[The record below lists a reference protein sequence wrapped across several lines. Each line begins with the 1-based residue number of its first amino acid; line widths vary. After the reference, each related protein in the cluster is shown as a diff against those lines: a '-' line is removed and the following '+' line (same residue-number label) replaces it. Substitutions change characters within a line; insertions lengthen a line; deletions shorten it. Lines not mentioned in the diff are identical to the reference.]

1 QTPSLARSSGLPA
14 AVCRPHAGQDAG
26 DRSGAP
32 PAFSARHLPG
42 LRPGV
47 RGLRVVRTLDAPG
60 RLLCHPPALRCALP
74 RLREAPAAATR
85 PHLVRPNRSTGQSLV
100 SSAFAAAPHCG
111 GGPGVGSPAGAV
123 DQSSGPGLDHRGPP
137 LRRALADRGLLSRP
151 QAEPAHQDLR
161 RHQRQRPEDSNLDR
175 LDRHAGAQ
183 IPATARLL
191 WLVLIQFGRLAAAAT
206 LRLSGLV
213 RLAQSALRTP
223 SGFGGGPSR
232 ATPAAGRR
240 RSLNLDSTV
249 PTLTATCPRNRAAQ
263 PPKPIRCNITTTGPP
278 LIWTAVVYD
287 RRSFLLIISAL
298 IERRHSKLRH
308 CRIAAIFD
316 QSLYNAHVRG
326 RIVLIEDEK
335 DIVELVRYNLR
346 KEAFE
351 LESFGRGRDGLEH
364 LRRRGADLVLLDIL
378 LPDLDGFEICR
389 KLRSDERLAS
399 TPVIFLT
406 AKGEE
411 FDRVLGLELGA
422 DDYIVKPFSPR
433 ELAARIKAVLRRK
446 EPPTEK
452 VERIQLAD
460 FSMDT
465 GTLEVTV
472 RGQKAELSALE
483 FKLLHFL
490 ASHPQHVFSRE
501 RLLDA

>member
-1 QTPSLARSSGLPA
+1 MQHLLAITPVVSASGIRAVGAEAPSRAARARLHLLGPVHRHAVLPVGASALAARNLRGLGRLRRQAASLGSARRPQALDLGLCEPTSSLATVSEPLRAALPSLPEFGESAPALPLSLPAAAARRDEDRVVRLAVRLGGLEAHQGRDQTPSLARSSGLPA

-287 RRSFLLIISAL
+287 RRPFVFQNFAAHRAAL
-298 IERRHSKLRH
+298 QETRVS
-308 CRIAAIFD
+308 
-316 QSLYNAHVRG
+316 QSNRCTLAGPRVG
-326 RIVLIEDEK
+326 RPGSI
-335 DIVELVRYNLR
+335 
-346 KEAFE
+346 
-351 LESFGRGRDGLEH
+351 
-364 LRRRGADLVLLDIL
+364 
-378 LPDLDGFEICR
+378 
-389 KLRSDERLAS
+389 
-399 TPVIFLT
+399 
-406 AKGEE
+406 
-411 FDRVLGLELGA
+411 
-422 DDYIVKPFSPR
+422 
-433 ELAARIKAVLRRK
+433 
-446 EPPTEK
+446 
-452 VERIQLAD
+452 
-460 FSMDT
+460 
-465 GTLEVTV
+465 
-472 RGQKAELSALE
+472 
-483 FKLLHFL
+483 
-490 ASHPQHVFSRE
+490 
-501 RLLDA
+501 